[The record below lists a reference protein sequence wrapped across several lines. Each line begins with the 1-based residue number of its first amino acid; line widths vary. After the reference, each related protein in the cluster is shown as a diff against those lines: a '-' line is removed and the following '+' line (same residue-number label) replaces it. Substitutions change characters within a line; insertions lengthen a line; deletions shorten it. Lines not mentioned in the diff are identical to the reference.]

1 MNNLII
7 KSMKKFIPKI
17 NPPLMLAFIVLIAWY
32 ISSNLVQFALIQGD
46 SMLPTYHN
54 MQLVLV
60 DKHSNEFH
68 YNDVIVFTNEKL
80 NATLIKRI
88 IAIPGD
94 TVQIIDGIVYVNNIP
109 SPFLTGDKIISYS
122 GIASSPLHLSS
133 DEYFVL
139 GDNYEK
145 SKDSRY
151 PEIGCIN
158 SDVILAVK
166 PGLTG
171 WWQVSGR
178 NNLTFGQRLVLE
190 TEYGEKASLKFDT
203 LILAKTFKAVLKKVG
218 SK

>member
-1 MNNLII
+1 
-7 KSMKKFIPKI
+7 MKKYFIKRKTPFTI
-17 NPPLMLAFIVLIAWY
+17 TIIILVTWY
-32 ISSNLVQFALIQGD
+32 ISSNWLQFALIQGD

-60 DKHSNEFH
+60 DKYSNEFH
-68 YNDVIVFTNEKL
+68 YNDVIIFTNEKL

-109 SPFLTGDKIISYS
+109 SPFLTQDRLISYS

-158 SDVILAVK
+158 SDVILGKVYTK
-166 PGLTG
+166 
-171 WWQVSGR
+171 
-178 NNLTFGQRLVLE
+178 
-190 TEYGEKASLKFDT
+190 SLY
-203 LILAKTFKAVLKKVG
+203 KK
-218 SK
+218 

>member
-1 MNNLII
+1 
-7 KSMKKFIPKI
+7 
-17 NPPLMLAFIVLIAWY
+17 
-32 ISSNLVQFALIQGD
+32 
-46 SMLPTYHN
+46 MLPTYHN

-94 TVQIIDGIVYVNNIP
+94 TIQIIDGIVYVNNIP
-109 SPFLTGDKIISYS
+109 SPFLTGDKFISYS

-151 PEIGCIN
+151 PEIGCIKH
-158 SDVILAVK
+158 DTIL
-166 PGLTG
+166 
-171 WWQVSGR
+171 GR
-178 NNLTFGQRLVLE
+178 II
-190 TEYGEKASLKFDT
+190 K
-203 LILAKTFKAVLKKVG
+203 
-218 SK
+218 

>member
-1 MNNLII
+1 MRG
-7 KSMKKFIPKI
+7 SMKKYFIKRKI
-17 NPPLMLAFIVLIAWY
+17 PFTITIIVLVTWY

-80 NATLIKRI
+80 KATMIKRI

-109 SPFLTGDKIISYS
+109 SPFLTQDRLISYS

-158 SDVILAVK
+158 SDVIL
-166 PGLTG
+166 
-171 WWQVSGR
+171 GR
-178 NNLTFGQRLVLE
+178 I
-190 TEYGEKASLKFDT
+190 LK
-203 LILAKTFKAVLKKVG
+203 
-218 SK
+218 